1 MFQKIVGVFLMIM
14 CIFTTIYMVYLT
26 GHLIVKDYLLNGIV
40 PVIISFVIGAVL
52 MILTLYWVNKI
63 ITKIKGAVNHE

>member
-14 CIFTTIYMVYLT
+14 YVIASIYMTYIV
-26 GHLIVKDYLLNGIV
+26 GSKIVKDYLNYGIV

-52 MILTLYWVNKI
+52 MTLMLWLFNKLVF
-63 ITKIKGAVNHE
+63 KINLIKKGN

>member
-1 MFQKIVGVFLMIM
+1 MFQKLAGIFLMVM

-26 GHLIVKDYLLNGIV
+26 GHLIVKDYLLNGII

-52 MILTLYWVNKI
+52 MTIMLWLFNKFAF
-63 ITKIKGAVNHE
+63 KINLIKKGN